1 MRKLSFCEL
10 NHYNYIAVIT
20 VKNNKKLP
28 VPYIK
33 NLLRLWIK
41 IPRCYFF
48 QKCSTLHCSFIIMS
62 NVDCSFIHQCYL
74 HCICYHPYKS
84 KVEVIEEIA
93 FVTSTCDLQLQP
105 TSSQLCKSY
114 SCFLFH
120 IIILLWPL
128 PARADKDFCILLIE
142 TTLIFAIT
150 LPLREMKPFLHP
162 SLGSIYGGGA
172 LKNSSVMA
180 SKIHWY

>member
-1 MRKLSFCEL
+1 MLNTIILICEHIFKENMRKLSFCEL

-48 QKCSTLHCSFIIMS
+48 QKCST
-62 NVDCSFIHQCYL
+62 VDCSFIH
-74 HCICYHPYKS
+74 HCICYHLYKS
-84 KVEVIEEIA
+84 KVEIIEEIT

-162 SLGSIYGGGA
+162 SLGSLYGG
-172 LKNSSVMA
+172 V
-180 SKIHWY
+180 